1 MKKRKAVV
9 LYGSLTGNTEQ
20 VGKAFAEV
28 LEEYGFETRCE
39 KLVAGKDWSNDP
51 VYFWDYDIVVL
62 GSLIVAGLPYKEVY
76 QLLGLQ
82 GNRTIMGKAMEPPKN
97 GEPLDPEK
105 NPMGRL
111 NGHSGIPGIVAPS
124 VATGSP
130 GAKGDQL
137 PTIYGVVY
145 ATYGGSGV
153 GPPECYGS
161 LEVMEELL
169 RVNGVRTVG
178 KFACPGKEIRHEA
191 VDGIAKELNINI
203 ADAMALIQ
211 RFGRDPEA
219 EEFAKMPEE
228 KLHIIKKYMGIEDDF
243 SMLEGNDPL
252 GIGKPGS
259 TFWHY
264 DSGIRPSKRDI
275 TKAKIFMAEIIED
288 YFLTTTGDPRPPYAM
303 YTCIS

>member
-9 LYGSLTGNTEQ
+9 LYGSLTGNTEL
-20 VGKAFAEV
+20 VGRAMAEV

-39 KLVAGKDWSNDP
+39 KLVAGKDWKDDP
-51 VYFWDYDIVVL
+51 VILWEYDIVVL

-82 GNRTIMGKAMEPPKN
+82 GNRNIFGMVQDRTKEP
-97 GEPLDPEK
+97 DPEA

-111 NGHSGIPGIVAPS
+111 QLHSGIPGIVAPS
-124 VATGSP
+124 VATGTP

-145 ATYGGSGV
+145 TTYGGSGV
-153 GPPECYGS
+153 GPPECEGS
-161 LEVMEELL
+161 LAVMEELL

-178 KFACPGKEIRHEA
+178 KFACPGKEIRHDA
-191 VDGIAKELNINI
+191 VDGIARDLNINI
-203 ADAMALIQ
+203 ADAMAMISRYTLN
-211 RFGRDPEA
+211 PNA
-219 EEFAKMPEE
+219 EEFQRMGEE
-228 KLHIIKKYMGIEDDF
+228 KVSIVRHYMGLEDDY

-264 DSGIRPSKRDI
+264 DSGKRPSDRDL
-275 TKAKIFMAEIIED
+275 TKAKIFIAEIIED
-288 YFLTTTGDPRPPYAM
+288 YFLTVTGDPRPPYAM